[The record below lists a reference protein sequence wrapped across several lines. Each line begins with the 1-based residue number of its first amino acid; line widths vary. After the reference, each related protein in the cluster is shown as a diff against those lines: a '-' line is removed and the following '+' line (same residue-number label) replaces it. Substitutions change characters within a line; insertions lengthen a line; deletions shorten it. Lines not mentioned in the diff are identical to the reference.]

1 MVYLRDPHTWAIF
14 TWAASNPSAMSC
26 VSDLTEQTKWNRGA
40 TKEKSAHPVIK
51 LTSRLWSR
59 KYGTPGP
66 YYTILTW
73 IAWNE
78 KGELVVV
85 PPATII
91 RPTQE
96 TLKQL
101 PGGQVIKPLSAKEVL
116 DDELRY

>member
-1 MVYLRDPHTWAIF
+1 MTCPCSRQLMVLPLGRRSPRF
-14 TWAASNPSAMSC
+14 KVNPAALPGFP
-26 VSDLTEQTKWNRGA
+26 E
-40 TKEKSAHPVIK
+40 
-51 LTSRLWSR
+51 
-59 KYGTPGP
+59 GTPNCK
-66 YYTILTW
+66 
-73 IAWNE
+73 AARQE